1 MRVYDEIMV
10 PRMFEPWGNVLL
22 DELALAP
29 GEAVL
34 DIATGPGTIARLAAA
49 RVGPSGRVV
58 GCDLSPAMLAIARG
72 KPPIPGAAPIS
83 YIECSADAL
92 DVPSDSVDAVTCQQ
106 GLQFFPDRPAALAEM
121 RRAARGGA
129 RLGIAVWGPI
139 EQTPPY
145 DAVAQGIAAVLHRS
159 GRAERAHRER
169 RLLAR
174 DAHPARAS
182 PGVRGRAEPDRRHDR
197 GLGSRAAA
205 RRARRRRPAGT
216 RRCRRSCG
224 GAVHR
229 GRRDPLVL
237 DLAHRVRGRLSA
249 VTASPRRPSWPPP
262 ASPVRVSPVRAWPVH
277 ASSPGP
283 GLGAR

>member
-1 MRVYDEIMV
+1 MTASSRWEARFAAAGIAPMRVYDEIMV

-139 EQTPPY
+139 EQSPPY
-145 DAVAQGIAAVLHRS
+145 DAVAQGIAAVLGEDAAATYRGGPYGFTDPDALSALIESAGFSHVTLTRHERPQVFEGGPS
-159 GRAERAHRER
+159 QIVDTIAVSALGPRLAE
-169 RLLAR
+169 LD
-174 DAHPARAS
+174 DA
-182 PGVRGRAEPDRRHDR
+182 VRQELVDAVA
-197 GLGSRAAA
+197 RAAA
-205 RRARRRRPAGT
+205 PFIEDGEI
-216 RRCRRSCG
+216 RSFSTSHIVC
-224 GAVHR
+224 AV
-229 GRRDPLVL
+229 
-237 DLAHRVRGRLSA
+237 A
-249 VTASPRRPSWPPP
+249 
-262 ASPVRVSPVRAWPVH
+262 
-277 ASSPGP
+277 
-283 GLGAR
+283 